1 MDKEMREQL
10 VKTIPLRHSVRKFL
24 PEPLPD
30 ELTERVAGFFAG
42 LEPPFGHNAR
52 IVPFKAEPGKKL
64 YNNGINPVDN
74 LAVMA
79 ETDLAS
85 VSKAGFVGELV
96 MLYAV
101 SMGLSA
107 CWFGHYKL
115 SEVGRYIEGI
125 ATADRIREST
135 LGYGYGKQV
144 DVGERV
150 ICCMPFG
157 RDDEQTRRLVDVV
170 AGRNGAKRKPL
181 EELLENP
188 ELLGSIPADIKEA
201 LELAKL
207 APSAA
212 NSQMWRFGSS
222 DGFQT
227 VTVAKPVGYKHFKW
241 EHPDVDVGMC
251 AAHLW
256 LGLLEKGYSPTVD
269 VRVDADRAFWSFDCS
284 DAADGRD
291 R

>member
-1 MDKEMREQL
+1 MSGMNIEQSMQGWAADL
-10 VKTIPLRHSVRKFL
+10 AKAIPLRHSARAYL
-24 PEPLPD
+24 PEPLPED
-30 ELTERVAGFFAG
+30 IMNQIAAFAEG
-42 LEPPFGHNAR
+42 LKLPFEHNAK
-52 IVPFKAEPGKKL
+52 IKLFKAEPGKKL

-74 LAVMA
+74 LALMA
-79 ETDLAS
+79 QTDLVS
-85 VSKAGFVGELV
+85 ISKAGFLGELI

-101 SMGLSA
+101 KLELST

-125 ATADRIREST
+125 AGPQRIKEST

-157 RDDEQTRRLVDVV
+157 RKNEATRRLVDVV
-170 AGRNGAKRKPL
+170 ASKRGANRKPL
-181 EELLENP
+181 ENLIEDATLTDKLPSAIRE
-188 ELLGSIPADIKEA
+188 S

-212 NSQMWRFGSS
+212 NSQMWRFGVSKEYNVL
-222 DGFQT
+222 T
-227 VTVAKPVGYKHFKW
+227 IAKPVGYRHFKW

-251 AAHLW
+251 AAHAW
-256 LGLLEKGYSPTVD
+256 LGLLERGYAPSVA
-269 VRVDADRAFWSFDCS
+269 VQQDADRAFWTF
-284 DAADGRD
+284 RL
-291 R
+291 